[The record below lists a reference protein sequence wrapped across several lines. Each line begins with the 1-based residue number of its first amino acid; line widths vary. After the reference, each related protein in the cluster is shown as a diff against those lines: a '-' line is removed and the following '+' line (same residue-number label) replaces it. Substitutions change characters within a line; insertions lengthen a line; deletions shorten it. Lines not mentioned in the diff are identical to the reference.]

1 MSANFTCRVCGNV
14 PIVEGKPKP
23 FDEVAAVYYKITDLQ
38 IVDESALP
46 KFVCQYCYGKL
57 VGIDWFRKM
66 CITSYDRLANPKP
79 TMYNQPFGSMNN
91 EVHNRGAFEMFPNER
106 RNHYP
111 PNPMQSLERAIHSH
125 ESSLNYSHP
134 QPQDIVAP
142 NISNPHLASEQM
154 NSAFNSAQIP
164 QEQPVVPSS
173 SNNKKKVTSA
183 SNSDLVSIH
192 QRLDQIGSKMDVHSA
207 ILQRLELLITN
218 GSYVKPHESVR
229 DDLRQRCSETFEE
242 FEQMAKIETAQ
253 QLTELDVN
261 LANPVFEA
269 KFFRY
274 LQSVYNLTGKRE
286 GFPFFKTV
294 VRRLIVPTVLLPY
307 SWKGNSRS
315 KKGDQASVVVNDK
328 NYSFKNMFPNFVRFI
343 YRVVSAADIEFTSED
358 NEKAFSDHLRQ
369 KNTEVKRF
377 IESNGM
383 QREACNR
390 KRRRREPTKDDG
402 VGLEHV
408 LCVNDT
414 TDGDF
419 SYDEE
424 TFSDT
429 GGENINIKQ
438 ERLEALGSSEPE
450 VGGKFSNG

>member
-1 MSANFTCRVCGNV
+1 
-14 PIVEGKPKP
+14 
-23 FDEVAAVYYKITDLQ
+23 
-38 IVDESALP
+38 
-46 KFVCQYCYGKL
+46 
-57 VGIDWFRKM
+57 
-66 CITSYDRLANPKP
+66 
-79 TMYNQPFGSMNN
+79 
-91 EVHNRGAFEMFPNER
+91 
-106 RNHYP
+106 
-111 PNPMQSLERAIHSH
+111 
-125 ESSLNYSHP
+125 
-134 QPQDIVAP
+134 
-142 NISNPHLASEQM
+142 
-154 NSAFNSAQIP
+154 
-164 QEQPVVPSS
+164 
-173 SNNKKKVTSA
+173 
-183 SNSDLVSIH
+183 
-192 QRLDQIGSKMDVHSA
+192 MDVHSA
-207 ILQRLELLITN
+207 ILQRLELFMTN
-218 GSYVKPHESVR
+218 YSYVKPHESIR
-229 DDLRQRCSETFEE
+229 EDLRQRCGETFEE
-242 FEQMAKIETAQ
+242 FEQMAKIETTQ
-253 QLTELDVN
+253 QLTELDGN

-315 KKGDQASVVVNDK
+315 KKGDQTSVVVNDR

-377 IESNGM
+377 IESNGV

-390 KRRRREPTKDDG
+390 KRRRREPPKDDS

-408 LCVNDT
+408 LGVNDT

-424 TFSDT
+424 TF
-429 GGENINIKQ
+429 
-438 ERLEALGSSEPE
+438 
-450 VGGKFSNG
+450 